1 MELQYLHL
9 SLAGL
14 RELAAQCNPCVG
26 KDLVWTVP
34 LAGLSASCPSLV
46 SQQQLFQWAWVTNTF
61 AIKTNRG
68 IWFEPSTKHVA
79 F

>member
-14 RELAAQCNPCVG
+14 RELAAQCNPCAG

-46 SQQQLFQWAWVTNTF
+46 SQQQPFPVGL
-61 AIKTNRG
+61 G
-68 IWFEPSTKHVA
+68 DKHFCNQNKQGHLV
-79 F
+79 